1 MRKISPY
8 KLTALFATIF
18 VIVWGCKKLDLTI
31 PNTNTPTDP
40 FAATKLAFGTN
51 INFDSLSNYANQTK
65 PTYIT
70 LDNTGTNSITN
81 AKATLG
87 RVLFYDK
94 NQNGYRAG
102 CSCIGCPANE
112 NGVCITVHTHIDEV
126 CFHHY
131 DGDNCVKVLC
141 G

>member
-1 MRKISPY
+1 MRKMSPY

-70 LDNTGTNSITN
+70 QDNTGTNSITN

-94 NQNGYRAG
+94 NLRMQL
-102 CSCIGCPANE
+102 
-112 NGVCITVHTHIDEV
+112 
-126 CFHHY
+126 
-131 DGDNCVKVLC
+131 KVNDMFEFFTASISLIRQRSLISARRN
-141 G
+141 